1 MNSTNA
7 FLLLNSNFTP
17 LWLKN
22 HLYMVL
28 ILLNLLRAAL
38 GHNIWSILEHVPLA
52 LQKNVYSAAVGWSV
66 LDTLLNADL

>member
-1 MNSTNA
+1 
-7 FLLLNSNFTP
+7 
-17 LWLKN
+17 
-22 HLYMVL
+22 MVL